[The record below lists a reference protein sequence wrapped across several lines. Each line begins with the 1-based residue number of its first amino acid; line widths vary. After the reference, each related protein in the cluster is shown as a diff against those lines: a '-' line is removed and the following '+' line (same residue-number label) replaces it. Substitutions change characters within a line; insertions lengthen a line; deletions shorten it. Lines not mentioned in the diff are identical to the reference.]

1 VDVTLQTDVEFLAK
15 RTARPVYF
23 ASSAGRD
30 ARYTVDQEMVT
41 VTVDVEDA
49 RGRTEGDA
57 EREYGQHPS
66 GFDLLELPTRV
77 DDFLD
82 RRQIET
88 LYEPEV
94 TAFLREVTG
103 ARRVHLFDHT
113 LRASDPELRERKQ
126 VREPAT
132 LVHNDYT
139 SNSGFVCLRESL
151 GDEAEVMVQRRFQI
165 LNVWRPLSD
174 PVEDYPLALVDSR
187 TLAREQLV
195 DTERRSPTHVGEIQL
210 ALHDPAQR
218 WCYFSAMR
226 PPEVL
231 LFRTFDSIDDGT
243 RPCSIHTAI
252 HLPDAPDDAKPRES
266 IETRALVFYD

>member
-30 ARYTVDQEMVT
+30 AHYTVDQEMVT

-82 RRQIET
+82 RRQIEA

-103 ARRVHLFDHT
+103 ARRVHFFDHT

-151 GDEAEVMVQRRFQI
+151 GDEAGVMVQRRFQI

-187 TLAREQLV
+187 TCLRSRSSGSEARNV
-195 DTERRSPTHVGEIQL
+195 
-210 ALHDPAQR
+210 
-218 WCYFSAMR
+218 
-226 PPEVL
+226 
-231 LFRTFDSIDDGT
+231 
-243 RPCSIHTAI
+243 
-252 HLPDAPDDAKPRES
+252 
-266 IETRALVFYD
+266 

>member
-1 VDVTLQTDVEFLAK
+1 MTLQTDVEFLAK

-30 ARYTVDQEMVT
+30 AHYTVDQEMVT

-82 RRQIET
+82 RDQIEA
-88 LYEPEV
+88 LYAPEV
-94 TAFLREVTG
+94 TAFLHEVTG

-139 SNSGFVCLRESL
+139 SRSGFVCLREQL
-151 GDEAEVMVQRRFQI
+151 GDEAEALATGRFQI

-174 PVEDYPLALVDSR
+174 PVEDYPLALIDSR

-218 WCYFSAMR
+218 WCHFPAMR

-231 LFRTFDSIDDGT
+231 LFRTFDSIDGGT

-252 HLPDAPDDAKPRES
+252 HVPDAPDDAKPRES